1 MEEIKAIIVDDEQ
14 VCIKILQELLKKYE
28 EINIVATAKHVD
40 EAIAAILEHQP
51 DIIFLDVQMPG
62 KNGFDL
68 LNEITNFEVQP
79 TIIFVTSYDEYAIKA
94 VRHSA
99 FDYLLKPV
107 NPAEL
112 NKTIRRYQY
121 NIKKILE
128 KQKSIS
134 LTNYKLLNKIQFKT
148 RYSSIFINPDD
159 IIYVEADGNYAKLYL
174 KNNKYYLISSYLSE
188 VYEKLPP
195 NFFSRISRSIV
206 INLNFLEQIDRKNH
220 ICKLECENKE
230 YQFKFSTNFIRI
242 LEEKIK

>member
-1 MEEIKAIIVDDEQ
+1 MEEIKVIIVDDEQ
-14 VCIKILQELLKKYE
+14 ICIKILQQLLKKYE
-28 EINIVATAKHVD
+28 EINIVANAKNVD

-51 DIIFLDVQMPG
+51 EIIFLDVQMPG

-79 TIIFVTSYDEYAIKA
+79 TIIFVTSHDEYAIKA
-94 VRHSA
+94 IRHSA

-107 NPAEL
+107 EPDEL
-112 NKTIRRYQY
+112 NKAIRRYQY
-121 NIKKILE
+121 NIKKISD

-148 RYSSIFINPDD
+148 RYSSLFINPDD
-159 IIYVEADGNYAKLYL
+159 IIYAEADGNYAKLYL
-174 KNNKYYLISSYLSE
+174 KNNKYHLISSYLSE
-188 VYEKLPP
+188 VVEKLPP

-206 INLNFLEQIDRKNH
+206 INLNFLEQIDRKNR
-220 ICKLECENKE
+220 ICKLECEEKE
-230 YQFKFSTNFIRI
+230 YQFKFSVNFIRT